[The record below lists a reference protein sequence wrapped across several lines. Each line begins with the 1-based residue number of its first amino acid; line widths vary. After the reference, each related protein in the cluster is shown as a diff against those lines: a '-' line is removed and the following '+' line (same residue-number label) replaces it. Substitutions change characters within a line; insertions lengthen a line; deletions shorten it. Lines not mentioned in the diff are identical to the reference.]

1 MPTIPQLSLAV
12 RKQLIRAARK
22 TGDSV
27 LIFRIT
33 ILAALAA
40 GGRSQRRV
48 AHLLGCAP
56 STVSETT
63 SRFRTHGF
71 DGLRDGR
78 IDNGIDKVDQ
88 DFLDA
93 LQVLLY
99 SRPTDSGWER
109 PTWTRELLALEMERR
124 RFPPISVAAMGRAL
138 RRIRARRGNPKPIV
152 LCPWPHR
159 RKRRVLNELLRL
171 CGACT
176 DKQPVFHADEVDI
189 HLNPKIGL
197 DWMNRSD
204 QRWVLTPGQNKKH
217 YLAGARHVETGRIT
231 WVEAPKKNSA
241 LFCAMLD
248 ALVAE
253 YPDAR
258 TIHIICD
265 NFIIHSSKITQR
277 HLAELD
283 GKVVLHFLPP
293 YCPDDNRIERVW
305 QDLHA
310 NVTRNHQCKT
320 MDKLLV
326 NVRSFLCSYNDRE
339 HLNPSLRRAAAV
351 GD

>member
-1 MPTIPQLSLAV
+1 MRAACPKGEVAKHHLRTTEPRCREIPQLSLAL

-99 SRPTDSGWER
+99 SRPTDRGWER

-124 RFPPISVAAMGRAL
+124 RFPLISVAAMGRAL
-138 RRIRARRGNPKPIV
+138 RRALIRSLRVIARC
-152 LCPWPHR
+152 LA
-159 RKRRVLNELLRL
+159 NE
-171 CGACT
+171 G
-176 DKQPVFHADEVDI
+176 F
-189 HLNPKIGL
+189 
-197 DWMNRSD
+197 M
-204 QRWVLTPGQNKKH
+204 
-217 YLAGARHVETGRIT
+217 RHV
-231 WVEAPKKNSA
+231 
-241 LFCAMLD
+241 
-248 ALVAE
+248 
-253 YPDAR
+253 
-258 TIHIICD
+258 
-265 NFIIHSSKITQR
+265 
-277 HLAELD
+277 
-283 GKVVLHFLPP
+283 
-293 YCPDDNRIERVW
+293 
-305 QDLHA
+305 
-310 NVTRNHQCKT
+310 
-320 MDKLLV
+320 
-326 NVRSFLCSYNDRE
+326 
-339 HLNPSLRRAAAV
+339 
-351 GD
+351 